1 MLIGNYF
8 KIPCN
13 KNRIRPPDTDFR
25 AHMQNKGP
33 RSRRC
38 GWQSRPGPCA
48 AAGKPSAV
56 RPWRSPG
63 GAVLRGHPL
72 LKAPRRQR
80 NCRARSESGTGLVPP
95 EDILFLVQPFLT
107 VASWLAYILKKYP
120 KLILFFFS
128 FKNCVHLEAKF
139 PVTSVAII
147 PLALLSYREHR
158 APCKN
163 QLRLSREAKNYST
176 ANSSKLVC
184 KGKGSSACYQKT
196 VLL

>member
-48 AAGKPSAV
+48 AAGKQRAV

-63 GAVLRGHPL
+63 GTVLRGHPL

-120 KLILFFFS
+120 KLILFFFLQES
-128 FKNCVHLEAKF
+128 C
-139 PVTSVAII
+139 TSWSEVS
-147 PLALLSYREHR
+147 SYV
-158 APCKN
+158 
-163 QLRLSREAKNYST
+163 SRHNST
-176 ANSSKLVC
+176 RTPFLQGTSCSLQESAEIKPWSKKLQHS
-184 KGKGSSACYQKT
+184 K
-196 VLL
+196 